1 MMDSTI
7 ESKRTLNNHLEYKN
21 TTELVGSPSTTV
33 NLMPNHIRIRENSNL
48 DMTKTKKKIA
58 TPAAEKVGMCGRMK
72 ITQRQV
78 RFTSRRMRARWRCV
92 RRQQGPWR
100 TVKMVVRRACG
111 QS

>member
-48 DMTKTKKKIA
+48 DMRKQQKRRKKD
-58 TPAAEKVGMCGRMK
+58 GRRK
-72 ITQRQV
+72 
-78 RFTSRRMRARWRCV
+78 
-92 RRQQGPWR
+92 
-100 TVKMVVRRACG
+100 
-111 QS
+111 

>member
-48 DMTKTKKKIA
+48 DMRKQQKRKKERRKEEINHQIKKK
-58 TPAAEKVGMCGRMK
+58 K
-72 ITQRQV
+72 
-78 RFTSRRMRARWRCV
+78 
-92 RRQQGPWR
+92 
-100 TVKMVVRRACG
+100 
-111 QS
+111 